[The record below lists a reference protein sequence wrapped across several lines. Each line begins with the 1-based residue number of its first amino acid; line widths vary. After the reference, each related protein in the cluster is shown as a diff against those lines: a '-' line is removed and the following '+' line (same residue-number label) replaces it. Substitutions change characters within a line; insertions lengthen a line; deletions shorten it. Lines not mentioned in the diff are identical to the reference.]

1 MPTRYIVHGT
11 DQVTGQTSRKVI
23 EAETA
28 ADAEAIAAR
37 IGLAVTGSE
46 IDADGLAGGV
56 GAGVGA
62 ATSGVR
68 AGPRSAASVS
78 VPGPVI
84 DQSAELEEWRGT
96 PSLWNNFWWYVSC
109 ILVITIPVA
118 IFYHL
123 KIKFT
128 KYILTNQRLRIETGI
143 ISRDIEEIELYRIQD
158 TAVEQNML
166 DRSLGIGIITI
177 VSSDERSPSLTLPKI
192 ARPRE
197 LREKIRVLSE
207 ARRRWRKVTEIE
219 LQQ

>member
-11 DQVTGQTSRKVI
+11 DHVTGQTARKII
-23 EAETA
+23 EADSASE
-28 ADAEAIAAR
+28 AEAIAAK

-46 IDADGLAGGV
+46 IDFGPSQPAHRPGSTAAAG
-56 GAGVGA
+56 
-62 ATSGVR
+62 S
-68 AGPRSAASVS
+68 P

-109 ILVITIPVA
+109 LLVITIPVA
-118 IFYHL
+118 IYYHL
-123 KIKFT
+123 KIKYT

-143 ISRDIEEIELYRIQD
+143 VSRDIEEIELYRIQD
-158 TAVEQNML
+158 TAVEQDII
-166 DRSLGIGIITI
+166 DRTLKIGTITI
-177 VSSDERSPSLTLPKI
+177 LSSDERSPTLRLPKI
-192 ARPRE
+192 ANPRE
-197 LREKIRVLSE
+197 VREKVRVLSE